1 MDAFRELGFDVDAID
16 MDEMVR
22 SNGWLERQLTGKS
35 LRTPKVYA
43 FNRLLLEKARAG
55 NYDIV
60 WIERGLYVFP
70 RVLEALKPLWG
81 TILVYHNT
89 DDPNANLSS
98 FHRLMWRFLKRSLSL
113 YDVHVTSNI
122 HNVREMRELG
132 FPHVHHM
139 ELCANEAIEFRG
151 TLSAEER
158 AARGASV
165 GFIGHWEPRT
175 ERMLSRVAEAGVPLK
190 IYGGGWDRAA
200 ANGVLVP
207 AIQRR
212 LVWGEEYAKTIASFD
227 INLGIV
233 SEWNRNHTA
242 SRTFQMP
249 ALGGFM
255 IHQRNELVTR
265 YFREDQE
272 MVFFDSDDELVE
284 KCRHY
289 VEHPDERKRIAEA
302 GRRRC
307 VDSGYFELDRV
318 KELLPL
324 LEERL
329 RARHP

>member
-1 MDAFRELGFDVDAID
+1 
-16 MDEMVR
+16 
-22 SNGWLERQLTGKS
+22 
-35 LRTPKVYA
+35 
-43 FNRLLLEKARAG
+43 
-55 NYDIV
+55 
-60 WIERGLYVFP
+60 
-70 RVLEALKPLWG
+70 
-81 TILVYHNT
+81 
-89 DDPNANLSS
+89 
-98 FHRLMWRFLKRSLSL
+98 
-113 YDVHVTSNI
+113 
-122 HNVREMRELG
+122 
-132 FPHVHHM
+132 
-139 ELCANEAIEFRG
+139 
-151 TLSAEER
+151 
-158 AARGASV
+158 
-165 GFIGHWEPRT
+165 
-175 ERMLSRVAEAGVPLK
+175 
-190 IYGGGWDRAA
+190 
-200 ANGVLVP
+200 
-207 AIQRR
+207 
-212 LVWGEEYAKTIASFD
+212 VWGEEYAKTIASFD